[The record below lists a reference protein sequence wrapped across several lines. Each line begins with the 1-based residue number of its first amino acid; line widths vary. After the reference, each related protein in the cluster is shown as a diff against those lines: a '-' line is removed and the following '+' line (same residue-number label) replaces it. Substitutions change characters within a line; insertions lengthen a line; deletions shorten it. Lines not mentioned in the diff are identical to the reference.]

1 MSGLG
6 HSIFSVL
13 ASGDARIDGL
23 LYESAWADN
32 KVTYSFPSGMSL
44 AAAPYGAGEAE
55 GIFSASNDMRALA
68 TAFQKEIRI

>member
-55 GIFSASNDMRALA
+55 GIFSASNDMQSVVAYALDA
-68 TAFQKEIRI
+68 DVF